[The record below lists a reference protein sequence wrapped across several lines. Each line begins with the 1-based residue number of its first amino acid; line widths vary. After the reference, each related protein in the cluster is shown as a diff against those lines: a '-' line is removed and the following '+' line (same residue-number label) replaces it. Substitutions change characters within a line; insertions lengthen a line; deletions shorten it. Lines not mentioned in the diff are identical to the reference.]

1 MASREAMNMG
11 SRTSYVISDLKS
23 GISGMRQET
32 SLLKQEWNNLVQVMG
47 SGVNRLKSAFGGG
60 GVQQPTG
67 GVNQVAPNP
76 VFNAP
81 GIQQMGENSI
91 AIGPGQTIVPGGFSG
106 GGGGSNLTSYVTQN
120 PKAGTL
126 YTPVVGMGGSSGAG
140 GNSGWGNGSNN
151 GGGGGYVGGGTD
163 PNNPGDPS
171 SFYSTGALT
180 YNYNSSGGTFASNL
194 LQGLYKGGTF
204 AAGGL
209 GAALSGVG
217 LLSNMTPSVS
227 DTVEAQLL
235 MSRSSF
241 FGQGNAAALSTSL
254 GSAGT
259 LSPTD
264 PQLDALRAMTA
275 AQSYGL
281 TGASNFS
288 SLMGGI
294 ANVSNLMPGVGL
306 EGTTRAIG
314 AMQQGA
320 SVNMLRGIGI
330 QLRDANGNMT
340 PPDQVIDQIWQKI
353 CRDYSQ
359 AYGASAKAPSLKEVQ
374 IGLQPGNS
382 LDSMLNQYFGSDPIL
397 KQMVTNGLI
406 YKAQN
411 SGGATAAQQA
421 ISGGAAITQAGTLS
435 SGATTS
441 AVLSLSTRGAAAANV
456 LDTTAATGADYFAKA
471 NAVITGFTNTF
482 GAGLAQAILP
492 LKAFSETIL
501 SAAGG
506 APGGILTGLSSIVT
520 GLSSGTA
527 TAGSIAGMASGG
539 PVDKNTPYIVGEVGP
554 ELFVPATDGVIVP
567 NSQMGGSMAGGS
579 NNTYNFT
586 VNVPNANT
594 PEVIAAI
601 KNLVADLNVTQRVS
615 ST

>member
-32 SLLKQEWNNLVQVMG
+32 SLLKQEWNNLLNVATQISEKVKNWMG
-47 SGVNRLKSAFGGG
+47 IGGG
-60 GVQQPTG
+60 TTSSSSY
-67 GVNQVAPNP
+67 NLVAPNP

-81 GIQQMGENSI
+81 PITGMNENSI
-91 AIGPGQTIVPGGFSG
+91 AYGPGETVVSGGFSSASKG
-106 GGGGSNLTSYVTQN
+106 VSNLTQYVTQN
-120 PKAGTL
+120 PKSGTL
-126 YTPVVGMGGSSGAG
+126 YQPVVSSGGALIG
-140 GNSGWGNGSNN
+140 GGGFGG
-151 GGGGGYVGGGTD
+151 GGGGGYVGGGTPD
-163 PNNPGDPS
+163 PNNPNYDPTS
-171 SFYSTGALT
+171 SYYTTGSNT
-180 YNYNSSGGTFASNL
+180 YGYNSSGGTFASKFF
-194 LQGLYKGGTF
+194 QGLSGVPSF
-204 AAGGL
+204 AGNALGL
-209 GAALSGVG
+209 ALSGVG
-217 LLSNMTPSVS
+217 LVSNMVPSVA

-235 MSRSSF
+235 KARAGF
-241 FGQGNAAALSTSL
+241 FGQGNVAALSSSL

-264 PQLDALRAMTA
+264 PQLDALRAITA

-281 TGASNFS
+281 TGGDFVG
-288 SLMGGI
+288 LMGGI

-314 AMQQGA
+314 ALQQA
-320 SVNMLRGIGI
+320 SSVNMLRGIGI

-340 PPDQVIDQIWQKI
+340 APDKVIDQIWQKI

-359 AYGASAKAPSLKEVQ
+359 AYGASAKAPTLQEVK

-382 LDSMLNQYFGSDPIL
+382 LDSMLNQYFGGDPIL

-411 SGGATAAQQA
+411 SGGSTALEQA
-421 ISGGAAITQAGTLS
+421 KTGGAAISQAGVA
-435 SGATTS
+435 ATGGTTA

-456 LDTTAATGADYFAKA
+456 LSTTADIGAAGFARA
-471 NAVITGFTNTF
+471 NQLITDFTNTL
-482 GAGLAQAILP
+482 GTGLAKAILP
-492 LKAFSETIL
+492 LKALSETLL

-506 APGGILTGLSSIVT
+506 APGNVLTDFSSSF
-520 GLSSGTA
+520 SSLLT
-527 TAGSIAGMASGG
+527 GMASGG
-539 PVDKNTPYIVGEVGP
+539 LVNKNTPYIVGEVGP

-567 NSQMGGSMAGGS
+567 NNQMNGSMGGS

-601 KNLVADLNVTQRVS
+601 KNLVSELEMNKKVS
-615 ST
+615 DT

>member
-1 MASREAMNMG
+1 MNMG
-11 SRTSYVISDLKS
+11 SRTSYVISDLKA

-32 SLLKQEWNNLVQVMG
+32 SLLKQEWNNLVQIMS
-47 SGVNRLKSAFGGG
+47 SGVNRFK
-60 GVQQPTG
+60 GVLGIAGTKDHGTG
-67 GVNQVAPNP
+67 DPNQVAPNP
-76 VFNAP
+76 VFSSAP
-81 GIQQMGENSI
+81 AIQPMGENGV
-91 AIGPGQTIVPGGFSG
+91 ATGPGNTIVSGGFSSG
-106 GGGGSNLTSYVTQN
+106 SNVPAISSGSNLTQYVTQN

-126 YTPVVGMGGSSGAG
+126 YTTGIGGSGTG
-140 GNSGWGNGSNN
+140 G
-151 GGGGGYVGGGTD
+151 GGGGGYVGGGTPD
-163 PNNPGDPS
+163 PNNPSGDPTNS
-171 SFYSTGALT
+171 YYGQGQLT

-194 LQGLYKGGTF
+194 LQNLYGIGRF
-204 AAGGL
+204 AAGGI
-209 GAALSGVG
+209 GAALGGVG

-235 MSRSSF
+235 MSRAGF
-241 FGQGNAAALSTSL
+241 FGQGNAAALSSTL
-254 GSAGT
+254 GNTGT
-259 LSPTD
+259 LNPTD
-264 PQLDALRAMTA
+264 PQLDALRAITA

-281 TGASNFS
+281 TGGNFAG
-288 SLMGGI
+288 LMGGI

-314 AMQQGA
+314 AMQQGS

-330 QLRDANGNMT
+330 SLRDANGNMT

-353 CRDYSQ
+353 CRDYAQ
-359 AYGASAKAPSLKEVQ
+359 AYGASAKAPTLNEVK

-382 LDSMLNQYFGSDPIL
+382 LDSMLNTYFGGDPIL

-411 SGGATAAQQA
+411 AGGATAAQQA
-421 ISGGAAITQAGTLS
+421 TTGGAAISQGGVAAAG
-435 SGATTS
+435 GTTA

-456 LDTTAATGADYFAKA
+456 LDTVAATGAEWFSKA
-471 NAVITGFTNTF
+471 NEVITSFTNNF
-482 GAGLAQAILP
+482 GVGLAKAILP

-506 APGGILTGLSSIVT
+506 SGGNILTSLSSIFT
-520 GLSSGTA
+520 GLASGGSTA
-527 TAGSIAGMASGG
+527 AVAGLASGG
-539 PVDKNTPYIVGEVGP
+539 PVDKNKPYIVGEVGP

-567 NSQMGGSMAGGS
+567 NNQLGGTMGGGS

-601 KNLVADLNVTQRVS
+601 KNLVAELNMTQKVS
-615 ST
+615 ET